1 MGKPIRIT
9 IILDEILHSKIR
21 EIQAK
26 HIKTSK
32 KSISFSSTINQIL
45 AAQLDVELS

>member
-1 MGKPIRIT
+1 MSKSIRTT
-9 IILDEILHSKIR
+9 IMLNEILHSKIR

-26 HIKTSK
+26 HIKRTK

-45 AAQLDVELS
+45 AAQLDVEVS